1 MIEYKHKD
9 NMMKSFSL
17 GISLIILLAGCSG
30 KSERLFQNEDASYVS
45 KAEEINI
52 SYDSKII
59 PDDILNIDIYNMN
72 QKSNILKDST
82 LLSGNAP
89 KNNSEYIVTADGT
102 IYLPLLQEVN
112 VKGFTVKELSLEL
125 TSKYKRYL
133 KQPYAKVSIKNH
145 KIYVLGEVKEQGVV
159 PLRGNSISVIEAISQ
174 AGGLTDHAIKNR
186 IRIISKE
193 GVKYKIRTL
202 DLTKLS
208 TLNIDNIMLKHN
220 SIVYVEPTSTKGLS
234 VAVKD
239 YLPIFQIISGL
250 ASTLLSIDYISG
262 GR

>member
-1 MIEYKHKD
+1 
-9 NMMKSFSL
+9 
-17 GISLIILLAGCSG
+17 
-30 KSERLFQNEDASYVS
+30 
-45 KAEEINI
+45 
-52 SYDSKII
+52 
-59 PDDILNIDIYNMN
+59 
-72 QKSNILKDST
+72 
-82 LLSGNAP
+82 
-89 KNNSEYIVTADGT
+89 
-102 IYLPLLQEVN
+102 
-112 VKGFTVKELSLEL
+112 LSLEL